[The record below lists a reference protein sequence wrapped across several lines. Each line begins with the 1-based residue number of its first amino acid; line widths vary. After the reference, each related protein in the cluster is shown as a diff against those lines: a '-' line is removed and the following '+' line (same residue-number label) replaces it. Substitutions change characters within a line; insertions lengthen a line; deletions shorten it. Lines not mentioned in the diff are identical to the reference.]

1 MTPVVTDRERWLA
14 LGILL
19 ALLLVAYALLVHPWW
34 TVPMRETS
42 ARIEQLQQRD
52 ARLRAELAQAP
63 LVQRRL
69 EEAQQRLATR
79 PGFLPEATAELAVA
93 GLVQRLETVVAQASP
108 GNRSCQISNR
118 SPLPAASGNEPY
130 TRVAVQVRLRC
141 GTPELAAVLHALESG
156 APRLFVENLNVL
168 AQRFFFAGSDGDS
181 GNGGL
186 DVSFDLVG
194 YLRPADVAAGPAMAA
209 PPAPVPA
216 APTGPGTPSP
226 AAPAATPGGAVPV
239 PMSPGGNA
247 APMPSTGPTGSP
259 VPSPTPMPGSAPS
272 VPTTT
277 PGGPDAP

>member
-14 LGILL
+14 LAILL
-19 ALLLVAYALLVHPWW
+19 VVLLLGYLLLVHPWW
-34 TVPMRETS
+34 TVPMREADS
-42 ARIEQLQQRD
+42 RIAQLQQRD

-69 EEAQQRLATR
+69 QEAQQRLATR

-118 SPLPAASGNEPY
+118 SPLPSSSASEPY
-130 TRVAVQVRLRC
+130 ARVAVQVRLRC

-168 AQRFFFAGSDGDS
+168 AQRFFFAGGDS
-181 GNGGL
+181 DNRDGGL

-194 YLRPADVAAGPAMAA
+194 YLRPADVTADM
-209 PPAPVPA
+209 VP
-216 APTGPGTPSP
+216 S
-226 AAPAATPGGAVPV
+226 AAPAATAPVAPAVPNA
-239 PMSPGGNA
+239 PAGMPTA
-247 APMPSTGPTGSP
+247 APVPAPAAMPPPAAPAPAPVLPSTGPSGPVAGPSTSP
-259 VPSPTPMPGSAPS
+259 GGVPGAGPGSEA
-272 VPTTT
+272 
-277 PGGPDAP
+277 PDAP